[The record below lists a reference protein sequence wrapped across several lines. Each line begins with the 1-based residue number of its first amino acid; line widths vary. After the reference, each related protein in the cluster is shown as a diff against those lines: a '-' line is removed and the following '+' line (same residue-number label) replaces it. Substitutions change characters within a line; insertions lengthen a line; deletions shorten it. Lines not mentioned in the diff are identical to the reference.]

1 MVKDKSGLKD
11 KVVGALKE
19 AEGKVTGDKLREAE
33 GKAQKAKGKVKDK
46 INDAKEEIERRKE
59 EGVT

>member
-11 KVVGALKE
+11 KVVGTLKE
-19 AEGKVTGDKLREAE
+19 AEGKITGDKLREAE
-33 GKAQKAKGKVKDK
+33 GKAQKTKGKVKDK

>member
-11 KVVGALKE
+11 KVVGTLKE
-19 AEGKVTGDKLREAE
+19 AEGKITGDKLREAE
-33 GKAQKAKGKVKDK
+33 GKAQKTKGKVKDK
-46 INDAKEEIERRKE
+46 INDAKKELERKKE